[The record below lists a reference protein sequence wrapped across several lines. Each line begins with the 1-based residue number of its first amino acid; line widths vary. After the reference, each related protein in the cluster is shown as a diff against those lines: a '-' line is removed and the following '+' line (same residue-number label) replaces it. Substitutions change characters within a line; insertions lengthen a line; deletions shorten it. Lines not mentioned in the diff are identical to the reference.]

1 MLKQEEVQHI
11 SHLARLE
18 LSKEEEIQFTEQ
30 LADILAYVE
39 QLKELDTEGIEPTF
53 HVLDHVLDM
62 ELPTRPDEVQPYPDT
77 EGILSNAPDRV
88 DSFFK
93 VPRILDAEE

>member
-1 MLKQEEVQHI
+1 MLKREEVQHVA
-11 SHLARLE
+11 HLARLE
-18 LSKEEEIQFTEQ
+18 LSEEEEIQFTEQ
-30 LADILAYVE
+30 LADILAYME
-39 QLKELDTEGIEPTF
+39 QLKELDTEGVEPTF
-53 HVLDHVLDM
+53 HILDHVM

-88 DSFFK
+88 DTFFR